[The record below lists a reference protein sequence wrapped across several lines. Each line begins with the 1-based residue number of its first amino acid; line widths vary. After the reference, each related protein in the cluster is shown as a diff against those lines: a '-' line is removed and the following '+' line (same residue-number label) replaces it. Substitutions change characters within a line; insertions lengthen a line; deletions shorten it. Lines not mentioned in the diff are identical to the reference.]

1 MSSLLV
7 VRAGGEWPEVI
18 GDGKL
23 PTYHAP
29 PPHPDPN
36 PDPNPDQVRA
46 LAREKRIELPHVLK
60 EIDASPGALRAL
72 RRRVRASLLI
82 PPYTPLPP
90 LTPPYIPLHPGGHC
104 ARCAVW

>member
-1 MSSLLV
+1 M
-7 VRAGGEWPEVI
+7 
-18 GDGKL
+18 L

-29 PPHPDPN
+29 PPHPNPN
-36 PDPNPDQVRA
+36 PNPNPDQVRA

-90 LTPPYIPLHPGGHC
+90 LTPPYTPLHPWGALRALC
-104 ARCAVW
+104 RMVRRADKCDASSARPSCRG

>member
-1 MSSLLV
+1 M
-7 VRAGGEWPEVI
+7 
-18 GDGKL
+18 L

-29 PPHPDPN
+29 PPHPNPN
-36 PDPNPDQVRA
+36 PNPNPDQVRA

-82 PPYTPLPP
+82 PPYNPLLP
-90 LTPPYIPLHPGGHC
+90 LTPLTSPHTPLRLLTSPHIPLHPGGYC